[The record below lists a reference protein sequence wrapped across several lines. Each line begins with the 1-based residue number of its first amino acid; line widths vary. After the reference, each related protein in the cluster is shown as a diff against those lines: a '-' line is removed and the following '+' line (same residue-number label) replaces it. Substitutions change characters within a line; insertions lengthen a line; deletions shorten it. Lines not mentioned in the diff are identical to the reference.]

1 LSAGAIDEARGGDHD
16 PAVLFDDVDGL
27 HESASAGDDVFDDDE
42 TFAGLDLETAA
53 HDERAI
59 VVFFGENVR
68 LTQLARDFL
77 SDNDAAEGGGDDGV
91 AFDVAELRGE
101 SGADLLGD
109 LGVTQEEGAL
119 EKLAAVQAGAEDEV
133 SVEKR
138 AGLAEE
144 VEEFGLGHGKSGSGS
159 DAVVGLG

>member
-1 LSAGAIDEARGGDHD
+1 LEA
-16 PAVLFDDVDGL
+16 
-27 HESASAGDDVFDDDE
+27 
-42 TFAGLDLETAA
+42 AA

-59 VVFFGENVR
+59 VVFFGKDVR
-68 LTQLARDFL
+68 LAQLARDFL

-91 AFDVAELRGE
+91 AVDAAELRGE

-119 EKLAAVQAGAEDEV
+119 EKFAAVQAGTEDEV

-144 VEEFGLGHGKSGSGS
+144 VEKFGLGHGKSGSGS